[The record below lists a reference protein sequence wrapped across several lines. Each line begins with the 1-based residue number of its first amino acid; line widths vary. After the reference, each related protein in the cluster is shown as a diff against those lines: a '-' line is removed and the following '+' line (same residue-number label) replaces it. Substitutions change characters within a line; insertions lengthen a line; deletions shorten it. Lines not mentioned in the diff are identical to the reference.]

1 MTLKNA
7 PGAKTAQNRGNF
19 VLGLVFI
26 WLPLTNGWD
35 SQGHKAPEGTLT
47 VREVFQRELHE
58 VQDRLVEIA
67 DSVSVIIEKATQ
79 AFLANEVAKADE
91 AIALSEAN
99 EEKALALD
107 ELVIRIL
114 ARQSPVARDLR
125 ILVSALR
132 ISASLER
139 MGALASHIASI
150 ARYRFPGSAVPDSL
164 RGTFEEM
171 GALDIQLAKK
181 VAEVLRNTD
190 VDLARAIQ
198 AEDERVDELHR
209 HIFDV
214 VLADDWKENAMF
226 TVDVTLASR
235 YFERFADHVVD
246 ISSKVSYLT
255 TGEWHEAE

>member
-1 MTLKNA
+1 MR
-7 PGAKTAQNRGNF
+7 Q
-19 VLGLVFI
+19 
-26 WLPLTNGWD
+26 
-35 SQGHKAPEGTLT
+35 
-47 VREVFQRELHE
+47 VFQNELHE
-58 VQDRLVEIA
+58 VQDRLVEIS
-67 DSVSVIIEKATQ
+67 DSVATIMEKASG
-79 AFLANEVAKADE
+79 AFLGSDVAMADE
-91 AIALSEAN
+91 AIALSETN

-107 ELVIRIL
+107 ELVIKIL

-132 ISASLER
+132 MSASLER
-139 MGALASHIASI
+139 MGALAGHIASI
-150 ARYRFPGSAVPDSL
+150 ARYRYPGSAIPVSL
-164 RGTFEEM
+164 RSTFEEM
-171 GALDIQLAKK
+171 GALDTKLANK
-181 VAEVLRNTD
+181 VSEVLRNTD
-190 VDLARAIQ
+190 VDQARAIQ

-209 HIFDV
+209 HVFDV

>member
-1 MTLKNA
+1 
-7 PGAKTAQNRGNF
+7 
-19 VLGLVFI
+19 
-26 WLPLTNGWD
+26 
-35 SQGHKAPEGTLT
+35 
-47 VREVFQRELHE
+47 VRQVFQNELHE
-58 VQDRLVEIA
+58 VQDRLVEMS
-67 DSVSVIIEKATQ
+67 DSVAKIMEKASA
-79 AFLANEVAKADE
+79 AFLGGDVAKADE
-91 AIALSEAN
+91 AIALSESN

-107 ELVIRIL
+107 ELVIKIL

-132 ISASLER
+132 MSASLER
-139 MGALASHIASI
+139 MGALAGHIASI
-150 ARYRFPGSAVPDSL
+150 ARYRFPGSAVPASL
-164 RGTFEEM
+164 RATFEEM
-171 GALDIQLAKK
+171 GALDIKLATK
-181 VAEVLRNTD
+181 VTEVLKNTD
-190 VDLARAIQ
+190 VDQARAIQ

-209 HIFDV
+209 HVFDV